1 MEQQAVSFNPADAV
15 AGGSLIDDTEA
26 TLVSLRS
33 CMFDYNG
40 KAPQAVPA
48 LHAVWQY
55 LVDGHPQVA
64 HEYYSAG
71 DAKNLAPSGDGRQ
84 LIPVGSQGGLND
96 NCNAYKLMVSFINGG
111 FPATSIGRDLGVFDG
126 ARCYVKR
133 VPQPK
138 VQGAQKDSKPLLVQ
152 KYLGQGQIL
161 PMPTA
166 TVGGAMVGGAVG
178 AGVPPMGQGMP
189 AGYAP
194 QTPQQAP
201 AMGYAN
207 PMPTPAPMAGLPG
220 QPMGI
225 PTGVPVAAPV
235 ANPMHDKAVGALM
248 SLLMSKG
255 GTLPKAQIPAMAFTA
270 LGNDPD
276 RNTLVQMMFA
286 DGFLSTPGVPW
297 KFDGQTVSLG

>member
-26 TLVSLRS
+26 VLVSLRS

-55 LVDGHPQVA
+55 MVDGHPQVA

-71 DAKNLAPSGDGRQ
+71 DAKNLAPSADGRQ
-84 LIPVGSQGGLND
+84 LIPVGTQGGLND

-111 FPATSIGRDLGVFDG
+111 FPAQNIGRDLGVFDG

-152 KYLGQGQIL
+152 KYLGQGTVL
-161 PMPTA
+161 PMAAQGQGT
-166 TVGGAMVGGAVG
+166 
-178 AGVPPMGQGMP
+178 GVPSMGQGVA
-189 AGYAP
+189 AGYAQP
-194 QTPQQAP
+194 TPQQAP

-207 PMPTPAPMAGLPG
+207 PAPTPQVAPVG
-220 QPMGI
+220 
-225 PTGVPVAAPV
+225 AAPV
-235 ANPMHDKAVGALM
+235 AAVAGGAAPNPLHDKAVGALM

-255 GTLPKAQIPAMAFTA
+255 GALPKAQIPALAFTA
-270 LGNDPD
+270 LASDPD
-276 RNTLVQMMFA
+276 RNVLVQMIFSDA
-286 DGFLSTPGVPW
+286 FLAAGPW
-297 KFDGQTVSLG
+297 KFDGATVSLA